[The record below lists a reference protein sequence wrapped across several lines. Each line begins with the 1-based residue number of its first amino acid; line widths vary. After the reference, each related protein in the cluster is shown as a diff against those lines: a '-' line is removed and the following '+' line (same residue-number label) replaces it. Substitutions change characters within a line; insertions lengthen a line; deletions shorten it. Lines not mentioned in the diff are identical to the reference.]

1 MRTSIR
7 RSSVHAFQTHKR
19 CHKKVVKVL
28 PNDQNNEAF
37 VSLIEEIRA
46 LEPRLDSN
54 RALTS
59 LFEALVAQSP
69 DQAYEFIT
77 SHLADLQPLSRL
89 SELLESLATEL
100 LGRKDFEKA
109 ERLLRLFPS
118 QAGRWSGLSC
128 RLAKGYLQTGSRA
141 KAEEVL
147 QWVVAYDCRCI
158 DALRGLYDLARLQ
171 GCDNDAHR
179 FLNELLQA
187 DASSASIAFAWRE
200 RSKLSLQDGKRIRIA
215 VLSSFVIDQVAHHLD
230 WECRKAGLVPDFYLA
245 PFNQYTQ
252 EVLNPQSDLYQFQ
265 PDMILLALGLDDLF
279 PDIKGVPL
287 RETLEKA
294 GEDIRL
300 QLIRLLEELHRCCS
314 SLVVLTEL
322 VLLHSSPHGVLDN
335 RNNQGLVGWTQD
347 VNRSLA
353 EYFATQERAFLLPL
367 DQVIRQVGFQ
377 HGLNPKFRYMAS
389 MQLGEPILSELARYC
404 MRYIK
409 PLKGLTKKCIVLDL
423 DGTLWGGIVG
433 EVGPDGI
440 QLGPTAPG
448 NEFVDFQTALLNLTK
463 RGIILAVC
471 SKNNPEDVLP
481 ILREHPFMVLREEKF
496 GAMRINWQNKADNI
510 REIAEE
516 LNIGLDAM
524 VFIDDNPNER
534 ELIRQLLPEVLTVE
548 LPRDPSRYRQT
559 LESLSDFELLTITK
573 EDEMRVVQY
582 QAMGKRQALR
592 SSSASLED
600 YLHSLAINIQVI
612 RPAPEQLG
620 RLVQLLNK
628 TNQFNLTTRRYQ
640 APDVQRFM
648 SSPEYRV
655 YSLRVSDKFVDHGI
669 VGAAI
674 VEVQK
679 KLWRID
685 SLLLSCRV
693 MGLAVET
700 AFIEHLVNDAAK
712 AEADILRGEFVPTRK
727 NRPAEPF
734 YRQHGFELHEE
745 REGCQYWELPVRDAT
760 IKCPAWITKQGE
772 LK

>member
-1 MRTSIR
+1 MSR
-7 RSSVHAFQTHKR
+7 
-19 CHKKVVKVL
+19 
-28 PNDQNNEAF
+28 NDQNNEAF

-46 LEPRLDSN
+46 LGPRLDSD

-59 LFEALVAQSP
+59 LLEALVAQSP

-77 SHLADLQPLSRL
+77 RHLTNLQTLSQL
-89 SELLESLATEL
+89 SELLELLATEL

-109 ERLLRLFPS
+109 EQVLHLFPP
-118 QAGRWSGLSC
+118 QTGRWSALSC
-128 RLAKGYLQTGSRA
+128 RLAKSYMQQGSTA
-141 KAEEVL
+141 KAEEIL
-147 QWVVAYDCRCI
+147 QRVVAHDGRCI

-171 GCDNDAHR
+171 GRNNDAHR

-187 DASSASIAFAWRE
+187 DTSSASIAFAWRE
-200 RSKLSLQDGKRIRIA
+200 RSKLSAQDGKSIRIA

-252 EVLNPQSDLYQFQ
+252 EVLNPQSGLYQFQ
-265 PDMILLALGLDDLF
+265 PDMILLALGLEDVF
-279 PDIKGVPL
+279 PDVKGLPS

-300 QLIRLLEELHRCCS
+300 QLIRLLEELHRRCS

-322 VLLHSSPHGVLDN
+322 VLLQASPHGVLDN
-335 RNNQGLVGWTQD
+335 RNSHGLVGWIQD

-353 EYFATQERAFLLPL
+353 EYFAMQERAFLLPL
-367 DQVIRQVGFQ
+367 DQVIKQVGFQ
-377 HGLNPKFRYMAS
+377 HGLNPKLRYMAS

-433 EVGPDGI
+433 EVGPGGI
-440 QLGPTAPG
+440 QLGATAPG
-448 NEFVDFQTALLNLTK
+448 IEFVDFQTALLNLTK

-481 ILREHPFMVLREEKF
+481 VLREHPSMVLREEQF
-496 GAMRINWQNKADNI
+496 GAMRINWRNKADNI

-534 ELIRQLLPEVLTVE
+534 ELIRQLLPEILTVE
-548 LPRDPSRYRQT
+548 LPSDPSRYRQT
-559 LESLSDFELLTITK
+559 LESLSDFELLAITR

-600 YLHSLAINIQVI
+600 YLHSLAITIEVI
-612 RPAPEQLG
+612 RPGAEQLG

-648 SSPEYRV
+648 FSPDYRV
-655 YSLRVSDKFVDHGI
+655 YLLRVSDKFVDHGI

-700 AFIEHLVNDAAK
+700 AFLEYLVKDAAE
-712 AEADILRGEFVPTRK
+712 AEADILRGEFVPTKK

-734 YRQHGFELHEE
+734 YRQHGFDLLEE
-745 REGCQYWELPVRDAT
+745 REGCQYWEVSVRAAT
-760 IKCPAWITKQGE
+760 IECPAWITKRGAMI
-772 LK
+772 